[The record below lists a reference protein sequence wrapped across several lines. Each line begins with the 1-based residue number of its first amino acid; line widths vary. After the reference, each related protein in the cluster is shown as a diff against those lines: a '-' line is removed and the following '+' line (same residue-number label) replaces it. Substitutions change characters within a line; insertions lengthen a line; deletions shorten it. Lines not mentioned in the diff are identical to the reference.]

1 MHERPMSKGKR
12 SPMKNTETRGPSPR
26 CAGVIAFALALVASG
41 IWPAPA
47 SAQFGNLVVAI
58 SAPTAGSTV
67 TRTINVSATVT
78 VIGALTVQSVQ
89 FKLDGATLGAADT
102 TAPYA
107 ISWDT

>member
-1 MHERPMSKGKR
+1 MQERPISTGQCSTIQM
-12 SPMKNTETRGPSPR
+12 TVTRVSSPR
-26 CAGVIAFALALVASG
+26 CAVVIAFALALVASG

-67 TRTINVSATVT
+67 TGTITVSATVT

-89 FKLDGATLGAADT
+89 FKLDGANLGAADT
-102 TAPYA
+102 TGPYA
-107 ISWDT
+107 